1 MAKKLTSTEA
11 SRNFS
16 EILGRV
22 HLRGESFLLTRHGRV
37 IAQLA
42 PVEPP
47 KVVRLGQLAAI
58 LDGLPRLDPGDAGRF
73 ERDVAKARGRLKTPD
88 DPWAS

>member
-1 MAKKLTSTEA
+1 MPKKLTATEA

-42 PVEPP
+42 PAEPS
-47 KVVRLGQLAAI
+47 KVVRLGDLGEVLAS
-58 LDGLPRLDPGDAGRF
+58 LPRLEPDDADRF
-73 ERDVAKARGRLKTPD
+73 ERDIERGRGRLKAPR

>member
-1 MAKKLTSTEA
+1 MAKKLSATEA

-42 PVEPP
+42 PAEPQR
-47 KVVRLGQLAAI
+47 VIRLGQLAAV
-58 LDGLPRLDPGDAGRF
+58 LDGLPRLTVGDAERFDQDLEAGAGRLRAPGD
-73 ERDVAKARGRLKTPD
+73 
-88 DPWAS
+88 PWDS